1 MVNAERAQ
9 VPTAW
14 LIRAG
19 RTGEREEFALEI
31 GVSGGG
37 WNTQPDLTAVP
48 SRHGLETILRKLEP
62 DWGNHTVGI
71 YVGQLWMLRNHIDV
85 GDLVVMPLKA
95 TSRIALGVV
104 TRPYWYRDDPDP
116 GKRHVVSVDWK
127 RTDLPRSAVRPDLL
141 NSLGSARTI
150 CTIARNDGAWRLHQ
164 LLLTGNDPGPRNE
177 SGTTVE
183 TPESPAESARSHD
196 DDGGRDDDPTD
207 SLAPGVD
214 RKRDPKG
221 RAQDLAVMPSN
232 SMTALRERGRTV
244 SPTVYRDTGYT
255 LMYLIEEIRHGKIA
269 LPDIQRPFVWSAAQV
284 RDLFDSMYRGY
295 PVGTLMFWETG
306 ADAGVRQVGGGENDG
321 VARLLIVDG
330 QQRLTSLFAVLT
342 GSPVLTNRYQQKQI
356 RIAFRP
362 EDETFEVTDAAAE
375 RDPEL
380 IADITVLWADRY
392 RSTVRGFLDQL
403 GSHRGAALDD
413 GEGGWSDEQDN
424 LEERIDRV
432 RDLRDFR
439 FQVLELGESAH
450 EEQVADIFVRTN
462 SKGVQLKQSD
472 FILTLMSVHWEKGR
486 RQLEQFCRAAVDTTI
501 TGPSPKN
508 AFIEP
513 GPDQLLR
520 VGVGLA
526 FRRSRLS
533 HVYNILRGKDLETG
547 EVSKA
552 RRTAQFEALAH
563 AQDEVLELSNLHEFL
578 KCLTHAG
585 FRSGRMVT
593 SQNALIF
600 AYTLW
605 LIGRCDFGLD
615 FKTLRGVIARWFFMS
630 HTTGRYT
637 GSYESQIEADL
648 GRLAALAGGGGQ
660 AFCDELDRLV
670 QATFTNDYWDISLPN
685 RLDTSS
691 ARSPILSAYQAALNL
706 LDAEALFS
714 DLRIRDLL
722 DPAVTAPRS
731 VERHHLFPKA
741 HLAAKGI
748 TGVRNTNAIA
758 NMAYLDWPDNAH
770 ISADDPLTY
779 WPAMTSGLDPDQLRR
794 QIYWHALPVG
804 WEQLEYTTFLERRRT
819 LLAQVVRDGFNTL
832 WEDSAPE
839 PAEGVIE
846 LLRVGESQTVEF
858 KSTARWNLHADK
870 PDKKMEHVITKTV
883 CGFLNAQGGKLLI
896 GVDDDGNV
904 VGLGSDLQTLG
915 RKGNK
920 DGYELFLRQLLD
932 DSLSVP
938 TAGIVHVS
946 FESVAGE
953 DICVVSAASSGKPVF
968 AKPHEGGRGH
978 SEFWVRIGNAT
989 KQLHGDD
996 MLEYRTNHWG

>member
-1 MVNAERAQ
+1 MMGAERGQ

-19 RTGEREEFALEI
+19 RRGEREEFALEI

-37 WNTQPDLTAVP
+37 WDGLPDLTGVS
-48 SRHGLETILRKLEP
+48 SRRDLETMLRTLSP
-62 DWGNHTVGI
+62 DWSNHTIGI
-71 YVGQLWMLRNHIDV
+71 YVGQLWMLRNHVGV
-85 GDLVVMPLKA
+85 GDLVVMPLKT

-104 TRPYWYRDDPDP
+104 TRPYWYRDDADP

-127 RTDLPRSAVRPDLL
+127 RTDLVRSAVRPDLL
-141 NSLGSARTI
+141 SSLGSARTI

-164 LLLTGNDPGPRNE
+164 LLLTGNDSGPRHE
-177 SGTTVE
+177 SGAATE
-183 TPESPAESARSHD
+183 TPEIPTESARPHD
-196 DDGGRDDDPTD
+196 EDEVRDDDPTD
-207 SLAPGVD
+207 SLASGVD
-214 RKRDPKG
+214 PQRRSGGRVQDPVVK
-221 RAQDLAVMPSN
+221 PSN
-232 SMTALRERGRTV
+232 SVTTLRGRGRAV

-306 ADAGVRQVGGGENDG
+306 ADVGVRQVGGGENDG

-342 GSPVLTNRYQQKQI
+342 GRPVLTSRYQQKQM

-362 EDETFEVTDAAAE
+362 DDESFEVTDVAIQ
-375 RDPEL
+375 RDPEF
-380 IADITVLWADRY
+380 ISDITVLWADRY
-392 RSTVRGFLDQL
+392 RSTVRAFLERL
-403 GSHRGAALDD
+403 GSHRGAAFDD
-413 GEGGWSDEQDN
+413 GDGGWSDEQDL

-439 FQVLELGESAH
+439 FQVLELSSSAN
-450 EEQVADIFVRTN
+450 EEDVADIFVRTN
-462 SKGVQLKQSD
+462 SEGVKLKQSD

-486 RQLEQFCRAAVDTTI
+486 RQLEQFCRQAVDRTV
-501 TGPSPKN
+501 TGPSSKN

-520 VGVGLA
+520 AGVGLA
-526 FRRSRLS
+526 FRRGRLG

-547 EVSKA
+547 DVSEA

-563 AQDEVLELSNLHEFL
+563 AQDQVLDLSNWHEYL

-593 SQNALIF
+593 SQNALI
-600 AYTLW
+600 YSYMLW

-615 FKTLRGVIARWFFMS
+615 LKTLRGVIARWFFMAQ
-630 HTTGRYT
+630 TTGRYT
-637 GSYESQIEADL
+637 GSYESQIESDL
-648 GRLAALAGGGGQ
+648 GRLAALADDGGQ

-670 QATFTNDYWDISLPN
+670 RATFTNDYWLISLPN

-691 ARSPILSAYQAALNL
+691 ARSPVLAAYQAALNL

-722 DPAVTAPRS
+722 DPAITAPRS

-741 HLAAKGI
+741 HLKAKGI
-748 TGVRNTNAIA
+748 TGVRQVNAIA
-758 NMAYLDWPDNAH
+758 NMAYLDWPDNAD
-770 ISADDPLTY
+770 ISAEDPLTY
-779 WPAMTSGLDPDQLRR
+779 WPVMTRGLDPDQLQR

-819 LLAQVVRDGFNTL
+819 LLAQVVRDGFSTL

-839 PAEGVIE
+839 PAEGVTE

-904 VGLGSDLQTLG
+904 VGLDSDLQTL

-938 TAGIVHVS
+938 TAGIVHIS

-953 DICVVSAASSGKPVF
+953 DVCVVSASSSGKPVF
-968 AKPHEGGRGH
+968 AKPHEGGSGH

-996 MLEYRTNHWG
+996 MLEYRANHWG

>member
-1 MVNAERAQ
+1 MMGAERDQ

-19 RTGEREEFALEI
+19 RRGEREEFALEI

-37 WNTQPDLTAVP
+37 WGRLPDLTEVP
-48 SRHGLETILRKLEP
+48 SRHDLETMLRKLSP
-62 DWGNHTVGI
+62 DWSNRTVGI
-71 YVGQLWMLRNHIDV
+71 YVGQLWMLRHHV
-85 GDLVVMPLKA
+85 GVTDLVVMPFKT

-127 RTDLPRSAVRPDLL
+127 RTDLARSAVRPDLL

-183 TPESPAESARSHD
+183 TPENPTESAQSHD
-196 DDGGRDDDPTD
+196 KAIASDDDPTG
-207 SLAPGVD
+207 SPASGINP
-214 RKRDPKG
+214 KRRPRGRVQDP
-221 RAQDLAVMPSN
+221 VVEPSN
-232 SMTALRERGRTV
+232 SVTTLRGRGRAV

-306 ADAGVRQVGGGENDG
+306 ADAGVRQVGGGENEG

-342 GSPVLTNRYQQKQI
+342 GNPVLTRRYQKKQI

-362 EDETFEVTDAAAE
+362 EDETFEVTDAAIE
-375 RDPEL
+375 RDPEF
-380 IADITVLWADRY
+380 IADIAVLWADRY

-403 GSHRGAALDD
+403 GSHRGAAFDD
-413 GEGGWSDEQDN
+413 GEGGWSDEQDV

-439 FQVLELGESAH
+439 FQVLELGPNAH

-462 SKGVQLKQSD
+462 SEGVQLKQSD

-486 RQLEQFCRAAVDTTI
+486 RQLEQFCRAAVDTAV

-526 FRRSRLS
+526 FRRGRLS
-533 HVYNILRGKDLETG
+533 HVYNILRGKDLESG
-547 EVSKA
+547 EVSEA
-552 RRTAQFEALAH
+552 RRTAQFKALAH
-563 AQDEVLELSNLHEFL
+563 AQDEVLDLGSWHEFI

-593 SQNALIF
+593 SQNALIY
-600 AYTLW
+600 AYMLW

-615 FKTLRGVIARWFFMS
+615 LKTLRGVIARWFFMS
-630 HTTGRYT
+630 QTTGRYT

-648 GRLAALAGGGGQ
+648 GRLAALADDGGQ
-660 AFCDELDRLV
+660 AFCHELDRLV
-670 QATFTNDYWDISLPN
+670 RATFTNDYWDISLPN
-685 RLDTSS
+685 RLDTSA
-691 ARSPILSAYQAALNL
+691 ARSPVLSAYQAALNL

-722 DPAVTAPRS
+722 GPAVTAPRS

-741 HLAAKGI
+741 HLKAKGV
-748 TGVRNTNAIA
+748 TGVRQVNAIA
-758 NMAYLDWPDNAH
+758 NMAYLDWPDNTS
-770 ISADDPLTY
+770 ISAEDPLTY
-779 WPAMTSGLDPDQLRR
+779 WPAMTRGLDPDQLQR

-819 LLAQVVRDGFNTL
+819 LLAQVVRDGFSTL

-858 KSTARWNLHADK
+858 KSTARWNMHAGK

-904 VGLGSDLQTLG
+904 VGLDSDLQTL

-938 TAGIVHVS
+938 TAGIVRIS
-946 FESVAGE
+946 FESVTGA
-953 DICVVSAASSGKPVF
+953 DICVVSASSSGKPVF
-968 AKPHEGGRGH
+968 AKPHEGGSGH
-978 SEFWVRIGNAT
+978 TEFWVRIGNAT

-996 MLEYRTNHWG
+996 MLEYRANHWG